1 MPRSIKRLASAISR
15 PGVAGSEAF
24 SLPELLVVL
33 AVAGLLSS
41 LLLPS
46 VMRTRGKGL
55 DVACR
60 NHLRQLALATQL
72 YAGDSQGLLPYNLGA
87 ADTKNSVKYGGYR
100 NWANNVL
107 SWELDEDNT
116 NTAWLARGGLGPY
129 LSGAAEVFRCPA
141 DRVVSDLQRAAGWT
155 RRVRSHSMNAMM
167 GNAGEFSYEGHNV
180 NNPRHTQFFKEADVP
195 VPGRI
200 FVFVEEHPDS
210 INDGYFLNHL
220 GQREWFDLPASWHAG
235 SANLTFADG
244 HAESRRWVS
253 ANTRPPPRPET
264 ARLPLAVTAGMEADY
279 DWLMERTTVF
289 R

>member
-1 MPRSIKRLASAISR
+1 MRSPAQRLASAALR
-15 PGVAGSEAF
+15 QAVARSGAF

-33 AVAGLLSS
+33 AVIGLLAS
-41 LLLPS
+41 LLLPG
-46 VMRTRGKGL
+46 VMRTRGKGH

-60 NHLRQLALATQL
+60 NHLRQLAIATQL
-72 YAGDSQGLLPYNLGA
+72 YTADSQGLLPYNLGA

-116 NTAWLARGGLGPY
+116 NTLWLARGGLGPY
-129 LSGAAEVFRCPA
+129 LGGVAEVFRCPV
-141 DRVVSDLQRAAGWT
+141 DRVVSDLQHDAGWT
-155 RRVRSHSMNAMM
+155 RRVRSFSMNAMI
-167 GNAGEFSYEGHNV
+167 GNAGEFSYEGRNV
-180 NNPRHTQFFKEADVP
+180 NNPGHTQFFKEADVP
-195 VPGRI
+195 APARI
-200 FVFVEEHPDS
+200 FVFIEEHPDS
-210 INDGYFLNHL
+210 INDGYFLNRL

-253 ANTRPPPRPET
+253 ATTRPPPRPDA
-264 ARLPLAVTAGMEADY
+264 ARLPLAVASGLDADF
-279 DWLMERTTVF
+279 DWLMERTTVV